1 MKTLKAIIINLII
14 AAAIIFATYRVVM
27 NNLTIDEVKDN
38 NIIISVFGLVDEYIV
53 DDEPTVYYRDAGS
66 HQLYSP
72 IPDGVT
78 VEQLYRIKPRQDDLM
93 AWMDEAE
100 IDYTVS
106 NDFIIVW
113 LEDVEINS
121 LIQSSINCSCLM
133 KVEGDVATIT
143 DIRFF
148 PFLSESWSLEGVQP
162 LTMK

>member
-1 MKTLKAIIINLII
+1 MKALRNILINITIAALII
-14 AAAIIFATYRVVM
+14 FTTYRVVM

-78 VEQLYRIKPRQDDLM
+78 VEQLYRIKSHPDDLI
-93 AWMDEAE
+93 AWMDETE

-106 NDFIIVW
+106 NDFIIAW
-113 LEDVEINS
+113 LEDVEIDR
-121 LIQSSINCSCLM
+121 LIESAINCSCLM

-143 DIRFF
+143 NRKFF
-148 PFLSESWSLEGVQP
+148 PFLGESWSLEGVQP